1 MAGKMSMKQ
10 GSFYSTALHWGYL
23 FNFSI

>member
-10 GSFYSTALHWGYL
+10 GSFYSTALHQGYL